1 MKLMHKQRGSLLITS
16 LFVAIVLLALGL
28 ALTRVIEGG
37 AQANAVE
44 YYGSKA
50 FLTAQSGIEWKL
62 QKLFPLDNTQGPC
75 DNSLPPNHFN
85 STQYME
91 NCQFIELSCRAVE
104 DINDANTSGSST
116 LVTVYRITSTA
127 SCDSGQWTT
136 QRSINV
142 EAKTLN

>member
-1 MKLMHKQRGSLLITS
+1 MTLRFKQRGSLLITS
-16 LFVAIVLLALGL
+16 LFVAIVLLAIGL

-62 QKLFPLDNTQGPC
+62 QKLFPLDNSKGPC
-75 DNSLPPNHFN
+75 DNSVPPNDFTN
-85 STQYME
+85 AKYME
-91 NCQFIELSCRAVE
+91 NCQFIELSCRSIDDVS
-104 DINDANTSGSST
+104 DANTIGGSA

>member
-1 MKLMHKQRGSLLITS
+1 MKLKFKQRGSLLITS

-37 AQANAVE
+37 AQSNAIE

-62 QKLFPLDNTQGPC
+62 QRLFPLDNTKGPC
-75 DNSLPPNHFN
+75 DNSLPPNSFN
-85 STQYME
+85 STKYME
-91 NCQFIELSCRAVE
+91 NCQFIELSCRSVE
-104 DINDANTSGSST
+104 DINDANAGTSSS
-116 LVTVYRITSTA
+116 LVTVYQITSTA